1 MTWTHCHRRIKQGKR
16 PRHRTAREMR
26 LGGSGEN
33 ENQMWWAAE
42 NFRYSPDVWVPK
54 YVRNWTES
62 QWDGVGTC
70 HILFGT
76 TVDQLIFDLWPFVQF
91 FRSSSSRCVL
101 VDKWV
106 SLRNRTQT
114 SPNFLWVLRCVPSIS
129 WARNQF
135 LWIWPWGIPHFW
147 THVPETW
154 PNPKGGHLRIVFVRS
169 HDGSLAKELSNW
181 ADASLQCWLLTEI
194 AENRLERNQANP
206 SGSVRYL
213 VVRKRL
219 DSFIRKFPEP

>member
-1 MTWTHCHRRIKQGKR
+1 MGWSGYVSYSVL
-16 PRHRTAREMR
+16 ALR
-26 LGGSGEN
+26 LTSSFLICDHWYSFSG
-33 ENQMWWAAE
+33 A
-42 NFRYSPDVWVPK
+42 
-54 YVRNWTES
+54 
-62 QWDGVGTC
+62 
-70 HILFGT
+70 
-76 TVDQLIFDLWPFVQF
+76 
-91 FRSSSSRCVL
+91 SSSFCVL

-114 SPNFLWVLRCVPSIS
+114 SPIFMVLRCVPSIS
-129 WARNQF
+129 WARNPF

-154 PNPKGGHLRIVFVRS
+154 PNPKGGRLRIVFVRS

-206 SGSVRYL
+206 SGIWWCEKDSIVSSLSFQNPNFPNLTAYFWIFFGRDWNPRGGSVYSPTSMIPKLRGKCICNYQ
-213 VVRKRL
+213 V
-219 DSFIRKFPEP
+219 F